1 MTIPGFTAEASLFA
15 GMHSRLSRFR
25 NESASLASGV
35 RPALPRT
42 SCFST
47 CDQIC
52 AGDIIGACLP
62 WCLCECHGGKNCGHP
77 S

>member
-1 MTIPGFTAEASLFA
+1 MTIPGFTAEASLFK
-15 GMHSRLSRFR
+15 GVDPRPSRFR
-25 NESASLASGV
+25 YELACVASGV
-35 RPALPRT
+35 QPALART

-52 AGDIIGACLP
+52 EGDIIGACMP
-62 WCLCECHGGKNCGHP
+62 WCLCRCHGGTHCGLP

>member
-1 MTIPGFTAEASLFA
+1 MTIPGFTAEASLSNGA
-15 GMHSRLSRFR
+15 VPMASRFR
-25 NESASLASGV
+25 HELTSAASGLQ
-35 RPALPRT
+35 PALLS

-52 AGDIIGACLP
+52 AGDIIGACMP
-62 WCLCECHGGKNCGHP
+62 WCLCRCHGGKNCGLP